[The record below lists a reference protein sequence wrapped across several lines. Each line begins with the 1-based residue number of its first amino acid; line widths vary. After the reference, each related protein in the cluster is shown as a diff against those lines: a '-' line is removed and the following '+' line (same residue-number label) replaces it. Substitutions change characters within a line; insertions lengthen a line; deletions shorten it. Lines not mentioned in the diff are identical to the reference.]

1 MLRHLREQVSAKPW
15 ILITAIALDAVM
27 LAAFIYAKLGS
38 DPMVVYSGLGGIA
51 AVIAFESA
59 FLKRH
64 PYGHSGDPNYH
75 LDQD

>member
-1 MLRHLREQVSAKPW
+1 
-15 ILITAIALDAVM
+15 M

-51 AVIAFESA
+51 VVIAFESA

-64 PYGHSGDPNYH
+64 PQRDSSDPNYH